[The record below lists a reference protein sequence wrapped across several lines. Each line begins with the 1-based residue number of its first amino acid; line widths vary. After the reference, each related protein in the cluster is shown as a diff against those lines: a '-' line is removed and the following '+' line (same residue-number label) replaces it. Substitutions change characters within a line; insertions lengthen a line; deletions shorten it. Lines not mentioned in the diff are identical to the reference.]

1 MEDNTHDF
9 ATSVPGSQI
18 TLANHV
24 MRILNRLTPQT
35 YEARR
40 KELLAL
46 AILHCSAE
54 EVADVATLI
63 YAEGTRSED
72 EWFAELC
79 AQLIADFAK
88 HTVAL
93 GFGNAVSDAVLSM
106 SQEQFESL
114 LSSTPADDEDAQPTR
129 GTAQWLAGLRLL
141 VYLYF
146 GEVVSAALLASIL
159 KALLTVRDAKKLNP
173 SEINEAIAMVI
184 KTLSRHPKFNVLAKY
199 TLGSKIVQR
208 FPYRHNRTLLVEALA
223 LINDGIVN
231 INLRRGTAKL

>member
-1 MEDNTHDF
+1 MEGNTHDF
-9 ATSVPGSQI
+9 ASSVPRSQI

-24 MRILNRLTPQT
+24 VRILNRLTRQT
-35 YEARR
+35 YQARR

-72 EWFAELC
+72 ESFAELC

-93 GFGNAVSDAVLSM
+93 GFGNAVSDAVLSVC
-106 SQEQFESL
+106 QEQLEL
-114 LSSTPADDEDAQPTR
+114 ADDEDAQPTP
-129 GTAQWLAGLRLL
+129 GKEQWLAGLRLL

-146 GEVVSAALLASIL
+146 DGMVPAALLASIL
-159 KALLTVRDAKKLNP
+159 KALLSVRDAKKLNP
-173 SEINEAIAMVI
+173 SEINEAIATVI
-184 KTLSRHPKFNVLAKY
+184 KILSRDPKFKVLAKY
-199 TLGSKIVQR
+199 PLGSKIVR
-208 FPYRHNRTLLVEALA
+208 FPYRHNRTLLLEALA
-223 LINDGIVN
+223 LINDGMVN
-231 INLRRGTAKL
+231 INLLRGTAKL